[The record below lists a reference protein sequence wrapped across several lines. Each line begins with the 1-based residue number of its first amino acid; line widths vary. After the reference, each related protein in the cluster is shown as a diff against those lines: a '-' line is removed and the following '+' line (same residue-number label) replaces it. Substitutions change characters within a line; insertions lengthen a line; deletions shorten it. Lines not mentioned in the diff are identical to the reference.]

1 MSTTFSIIG
10 KGGLYT
16 IIREI
21 MADVPFAGYYDDA
34 ISESAEWIDT
44 IQNFKPSA
52 DTGVFVA
59 IAAIRNMLLRE
70 KLLKTI
76 GAAESLYMNATS
88 KQAYIA
94 PSARL
99 GTGNILSPFVCI
111 HSNVVLGDGCV
122 FFSSTVIEHDCI
134 IGSNANIGPGVIVA
148 GSVRVGNNVFVGAGS
163 VLKDG
168 LSIGDNTIIGA
179 GSVILQDIPANV
191 IAYGTPGKVIREN
204 TIYRSFT

>member
-1 MSTTFSIIG
+1 MNTAFSIIG

-16 IIREI
+16 IIKEI
-21 MADVPFAGYYDDA
+21 LADVPFAGYYDDT
-34 ISESAEWIDT
+34 ISESEEWLDT

-52 DTGVFVA
+52 NTSVFIA

-70 KLLKTI
+70 KLLKEFGTA
-76 GAAESLYMNATS
+76 GCLKMNAVS

-99 GTGNILSPFVCI
+99 GNGNIVSPFVCV
-111 HSNVVLGDGCV
+111 HSNVVLGEGCV
-122 FFSSTVIEHDCI
+122 FFSNTVIEHDCI
-134 IGSNANIGPGVIVA
+134 LGSNVNMGPGVIVA
-148 GSVRVGNNVFVGAGS
+148 GSVRIGSNVFVGAGS
-163 VLKDG
+163 VIKDG
-168 LSIGDNTIIGA
+168 IRIGDNTIIGA

-204 TIYRSFT
+204 KIYRSIA